1 MTHPLTTLEGQ
12 QGELITRLPNIIHQI
27 HRLLDAVDTDELHR
41 MVQSRLSTG
50 INVFQHEMFTWEA
63 GDLWS
68 EAVEELADGVL
79 YMLAYMVV
87 ADNGPLP
94 PLKDPKKA
102 NSPKAETL
110 TEWQPGVGDTV
121 RVIKNKLSLIDNGE
135 LIGKT
140 GTIEMLGVESDT
152 SVLVRLDAASR
163 IPSYLMLFWKDELEP
178 VHTPEAVPYSTN
190 TGIGW

>member
-12 QGELITRLPNIIHQI
+12 QGELITRLPNIINQI

-50 INVFQHEMFTWEA
+50 IKVFRHEMFTWEA

-79 YMLAYMVV
+79 YMLAYLVV

-94 PLKDPKKA
+94 PLKDPKKP
-102 NSPKAETL
+102 NSPKAETP
-110 TEWQPGVGDTV
+110 TQWEPGIGDTV
-121 RVIKNKLSLIDNGE
+121 RVIKNMLSLMDPHMFV
-135 LIGKT
+135 GKT
-140 GTIEMLGVESDT
+140 GRIDMLSPHG
-152 SVLVRLDAASR
+152 VLVRLDADDHAPSR
-163 IPSYLMLFWKDELEP
+163 MMLFWADELEP
-178 VHTPEAVPYSTN
+178 LHTPEAVPYSTD